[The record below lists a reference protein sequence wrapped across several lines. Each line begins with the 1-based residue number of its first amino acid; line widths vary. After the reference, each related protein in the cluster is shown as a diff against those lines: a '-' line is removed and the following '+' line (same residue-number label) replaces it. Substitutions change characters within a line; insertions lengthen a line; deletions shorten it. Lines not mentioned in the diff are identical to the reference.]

1 MPFIRTDTNVTIS
14 DAACKSLK
22 EQMGRAIA
30 LIPGKSE
37 SWLMLEF
44 NGDKA
49 MYFAGADAPL
59 VMAEV
64 TIFGGASDAAYD
76 ALTAKL
82 TKIFSETLSVDPG
95 RIYIKY
101 AETGH
106 WGWNGGN
113 F

>member
-1 MPFIRTDTNVTIS
+1 MPFIRTDTNVSIS
-14 DAACKSLK
+14 DSVCKSLK
-22 EQMGRAIA
+22 EQIGEAIA

-44 NGDKA
+44 NGEKA
-49 MYFAGADAPL
+49 MYFAGSDAPL

-82 TKIFSETLSVDPG
+82 TDIFSETLSVSPD
-95 RIYIKY
+95 RIYVKY
-101 AETGH
+101 AETDH